1 MSRGL
6 GKTQRAI
13 LDALQASPAGFL
25 EVTDLA
31 ARVYHANIYP
41 ADELADR
48 DHDEYRRL
56 YFFAHEAITR
66 AEYVATFR
74 AVQQLERRGLVE
86 TKVHIPKRVLG
97 LYGGPPWK
105 SVRLVSVDAV
115 DSGSTLTR
123 QEPPA

>member
-13 LDALQASPAGFL
+13 LDALRTSPSGFL

-31 ARVYHANIYP
+31 ARVYHAHIYP

-105 SVRLVSVDAV
+105 SVQLISVDTLPTV
-115 DSGSTLTR
+115 STLITR
-123 QEPPA
+123 GHPA